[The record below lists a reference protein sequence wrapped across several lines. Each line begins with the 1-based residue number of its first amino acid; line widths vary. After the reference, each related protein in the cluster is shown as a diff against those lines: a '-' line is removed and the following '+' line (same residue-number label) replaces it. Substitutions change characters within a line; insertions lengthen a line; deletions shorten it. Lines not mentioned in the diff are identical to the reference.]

1 MVASFGFICAIDCE
15 CNQITVYER
24 TLFNCKVRCECRR
37 QKCGPNHFF
46 FSLKKLTSFARRI
59 VLYFLFLA
67 LATKQFTTNSAPNH
81 RMLLIQM
88 LSDIIFV
95 CQVKYKNCYYHLLGA
110 VNIFVSLFFCVYPP
124 LNCFS
129 MYFLRPF
136 TGGRRVL
143 FPSYI
148 KIK

>member
-1 MVASFGFICAIDCE
+1 MASFVPLIANAIKLQCMNELCSTLKFDVNVEGKSVDQTNFFIE
-15 CNQITVYER
+15 
-24 TLFNCKVRCECRR
+24 
-37 QKCGPNHFF
+37 
-46 FSLKKLTSFARRI
+46 KLTSFARRI